1 MTSTGMNTT
10 STSPA
15 GISAYYLL
23 FAFFTLFLCACS
35 YFSISSGSLLLSY
48 SQGEKLIQG
57 KLVQKVLVS
66 AGKGIHKIEFSNEY
80 SGKNYF
86 YQRYSRP
93 LRKPIGSS
101 LYFYITEEG
110 IVLRELVLSKVFFFF
125 GASLIALVSLVYF
138 TLAGIGICFMQS
150 EDEIFSMST
159 HIKLLILRFTLTALG
174 IGGVVYAANR
184 MQTDFFATE
193 NKVVVNSVVCEDR
206 TFHVKGYNQTNGLN
220 VEGEWPSTVSQA
232 SPCIGQEVKIVFTN
246 SGPKFARV
254 PSGKIGT
261 VVLLCITLMYTIC
274 ITIAFFKAIGHL
286 LRNKLG
292 SKEIPN

>member
-1 MTSTGMNTT
+1 M
-10 STSPA
+10 
-15 GISAYYLL
+15 
-23 FAFFTLFLCACS
+23 
-35 YFSISSGSLLLSY
+35 LSY

-57 KLVQKVLVS
+57 KLVQKVLV
-66 AGKGIHKIEFSNEY
+66 AGGGEGIHKIEFSNEY
-80 SGKNYF
+80 SDKNYF
-86 YQRYSRP
+86 YQCYSRP
-93 LRKPIGSS
+93 LSKRIGSS

-110 IVLRELVLSKVFFFF
+110 IVLRELVLRNVFFFV
-125 GASLIALVSLVYF
+125 GTSLIALVSLVLF
-138 TLAGIGICFMQS
+138 TLAGMGICSMQS
-150 EDEIFSMST
+150 EDEIFSMSS

-206 TFHVKGYNQTNGLN
+206 TFYVKGYNPTNGLN
-220 VEGEWPSTVSQA
+220 VEEQWHSTVSDS

-254 PSGKIGT
+254 PSGKICT
-261 VVLLCITLMYTIC
+261 VVLLCITLMYTIF

-286 LRNKLG
+286 LQNKLG